1 MRGQRKKDDKSWL
14 IERRSFLRLGTGLGL
29 SSLLFGWSN
38 PIQAEILN
46 NNSITP
52 AVSPKATAKN
62 CLLIVLRGGPSHI
75 DTFDVKVG
83 SWTPS
88 KLGVSQN
95 SAGVLWPTAIMPQLA
110 KRAKQFSIVRSLQ
123 HVEVVHERA
132 EYYAETGRRLN
143 PGLRAEIP
151 HIGAIAA
158 LEQEAKRASSD
169 IFPGF
174 MVFGGSG
181 YSNNG
186 FLSANFSPFIIDDAG
201 AGINNLL
208 PTDGL
213 SSFERRRET
222 LKMLN
227 GINSGQTT
235 SSRQTFSVFQEQAE
249 KMMKD
254 PSTAQTFIVNESDR
268 KRYGNNYFGISLA
281 AARNVFKANRGT
293 RFIEVDQYGW
303 DNHINIYDDGEF
315 NLPNLCKQ
323 FDLAFSSLLDDLAAS
338 PGTKAPS
345 LLDET
350 LIVVMGEFGRT
361 VGILNQTK
369 GRDHYPY
376 AFSALFAG
384 GGTKGGRVIGS
395 TDESGA
401 GVKDFGWSQN
411 RPVHLPD
418 IVTTIYSSL
427 GIDWTKTLTNTP
439 SGRAY
444 RYADPTAVGDED
456 SYEITPLF

>member
-1 MRGQRKKDDKSWL
+1 MYGQNNRSWL
-14 IERRSFLRLGTGLGL
+14 LERRAFLKLGAGLGL
-29 SSLLFGWSN
+29 GSLLFGWSN
-38 PIQAEILN
+38 PIQAEILH
-46 NNSITP
+46 NNSINPSVTTRE
-52 AVSPKATAKN
+52 SAKN
-62 CLLIVLRGGPSHI
+62 CLLIILRGGPSHI

-83 SWTPS
+83 PWTPS
-88 KLGVSQN
+88 KLGVAQN
-95 SAGVLWPTAIMPQLA
+95 SAGILWPIGVMPQLA
-110 KRAKQFSIVRSLQ
+110 KKANKFSIVRSLQ

-151 HIGAIAA
+151 HIGAVVA

-208 PTDGL
+208 PVDGL

-227 GINSGQTT
+227 EINKGEANA
-235 SSRQTFSVFQEQAE
+235 SRQTFSVFQEQAE
-249 KMMKD
+249 KMMRD
-254 PSTAQTFIVNESDR
+254 PITAATFVVSEADR
-268 KRYGNNYFGISLA
+268 KRYGANYFGVSLA
-281 AARNVFKANRGT
+281 AAKNVFKANRGT

-303 DNHINIYDDGEF
+303 DNHINIYDDGPF
-315 NLPNLCKQ
+315 NLPNLCRQ
-323 FDLAFSSLLDDLAAS
+323 FDLALSSLIDDLAAS
-338 PGTKAPS
+338 PGVKAPS

-361 VGILNQTK
+361 VGTLNQTK

-376 AFSALFAG
+376 AFSAMFAG
-384 GGTKGGRVIGS
+384 GGIKGGRVIGS
-395 TDESGA
+395 TDETGA

-418 IVTTIYSSL
+418 IVTTMYSAL

-439 SGRAY
+439 SGRVY

>member
-1 MRGQRKKDDKSWL
+1 MHGQKKPSWL
-14 IERRSFLRLGTGLGL
+14 LERRAFLRLGAGLGL

-38 PIQAEILN
+38 PIHAEIIN
-46 NNSITP
+46 NKPTINPYITP
-52 AVSPKATAKN
+52 RESAKN
-62 CLLIVLRGGPSHI
+62 CLLIILRGGPSHI

-95 SAGVLWPTAIMPQLA
+95 SVGTLWPTAVMPQLA
-110 KRAKQFSIVRSLQ
+110 KKANKFSIVRSLQ

-151 HIGAIAA
+151 HIGAVVA
-158 LEQEAKRASSD
+158 LEQEAKRTSSD

-201 AGINNLL
+201 SGINNLL
-208 PTDGL
+208 PIDGL

-222 LKMLN
+222 LRMLN
-227 GINSGQTT
+227 EINNGETNQ
-235 SSRQTFSVFQEQAE
+235 SRQTFSVFQEQAE

-254 PSTAQTFIVNESDR
+254 PITASTFIVSDNDKR
-268 KRYGNNYFGISLA
+268 RYGNNYFGISLA
-281 AARNVFKANRGT
+281 AAKNVFKANRGT

-303 DNHINIYDDGEF
+303 DNHINIYDDGQF
-315 NLPNLCKQ
+315 NLPNLCRQ
-323 FDLAFSSLLDDLAAS
+323 FDSAFSSLIDDLAAS
-338 PGTKAPS
+338 PGIKAPS

-361 VGILNQTK
+361 VGNLNETK

-384 GGTKGGRVIGS
+384 GGVKGGRVIGS
-395 TDESGA
+395 TDETGA
-401 GVKDFGWSQN
+401 GVKELGWSQN
-411 RPVHLPD
+411 RAVHLPD
-418 IVTTIYSSL
+418 IVTTIYSAL

-439 SGRAY
+439 SGRIY
-444 RYADPTAVGDED
+444 RYADPNAVGDED
-456 SYEITPLF
+456 SYEITPLFQ

>member
-1 MRGQRKKDDKSWL
+1 MYGQKKDNKSWL
-14 IERRSFLRLGTGLGL
+14 LERRAFLRLGTGLGL

-46 NNSITP
+46 NTLGINPSVTP
-52 AVSPKATAKN
+52 RGSAKN
-62 CLLIVLRGGPSHI
+62 CLLIMLEGGPSHI

-83 SWTPS
+83 NWTPS
-88 KLGVSQN
+88 KLGVAQN
-95 SAGVLWPTAIMPQLA
+95 SAGFLWPTAVMPQLA
-110 KRAKQFSIVRSLQ
+110 KKANKFSIVRSLQ

-151 HIGAIAA
+151 HIGAVIA
-158 LEQEAKRASSD
+158 LEQETTRISSD

-174 MVFGGSG
+174 MVFGGGG

-186 FLSANFSPFIIDDAG
+186 FLSANFSPFVIDDAG
-201 AGINNLL
+201 SGINNLL
-208 PTDGL
+208 PVDGL
-213 SSFERRRET
+213 SSFERRRES
-222 LKMLN
+222 LKLLN
-227 GINSGQTT
+227 EINKGEANPA
-235 SSRQTFSVFQEQAE
+235 RQTFSVFQEQAE
-249 KMMKD
+249 KMMRD
-254 PSTAQTFIVNESDR
+254 PLTAPTFLVNEADR
-268 KRYGNNYFGISLA
+268 KRYGNNYFGVSLA

-303 DNHINIYDDGEF
+303 DNHINIYDDGPY
-315 NLPNLCKQ
+315 NLPNLCRQ
-323 FDLAFSSLLDDLAAS
+323 FDTAFSSLLDDLSAS
-338 PGTKAPS
+338 PGVKAPT

-361 VGILNQTK
+361 VGTLNQTK

-376 AFSALFAG
+376 AFSAVFAG
-384 GGTKGGRVIGS
+384 GGIKGGRVIGS
-395 TDESGA
+395 TDETGA
-401 GVKDFGWSQN
+401 GVKELGWSQN

-439 SGRAY
+439 SGRVY